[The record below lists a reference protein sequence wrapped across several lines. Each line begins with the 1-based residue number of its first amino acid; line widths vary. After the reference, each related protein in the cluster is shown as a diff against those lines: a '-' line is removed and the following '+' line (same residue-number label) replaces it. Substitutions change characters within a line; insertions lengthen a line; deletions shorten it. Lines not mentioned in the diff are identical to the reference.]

1 MIKSQHMLTYVIVLV
16 VLTVLRIIYFLK
28 SQNKRVI
35 YIYLGL
41 LRRMKNLECCFVD
54 FS

>member
-41 LRRMKNLECCFVD
+41 LTWRMKNLRVLFC
-54 FS
+54 